1 MKALFSQRMT
11 LVVLSL
17 LLLVILLVSCVPN
30 ASDPIISP
38 QLGPILVAREAG
50 QVVVALP
57 TPTPVLITTLT
68 EEEIVAGLPE
78 DVLAALETA
87 DPGRAEQI
95 ALAYGCV
102 GCHSLD
108 PNQPMSGPTWYH
120 MGDKAAGRVPGESP
134 ALYVYDSIVAPNAY
148 IVPGYQAGVMP
159 QNFEQ
164 QLSTQELADLI
175 AYLLEQHE

>member
-1 MKALFSQRMT
+1 MKALISQRMT

-17 LLLVILLVSCVPN
+17 LVLGVLLVSCVPN
-30 ASDPIISP
+30 ANEPILSP

-57 TPTPVLITTLT
+57 TPTPVLITTLSQG
-68 EEEIVAGLPE
+68 EILAGLPA
-78 DVLAALETA
+78 DVEAALASADTA
-87 DPGRAEQI
+87 RAEQV

-120 MGDKAAGRVPGESP
+120 MGDTAVSRVPGESP
-134 ALYVYDSIVAPNAY
+134 ALYLYESIVAPNAY
-148 IVPGYQAGVMP
+148 IVPGYQAGIMP
-159 QNFEQ
+159 QDFGDR
-164 QLSTQELADLI
+164 LSTQELADLV

>member
-30 ASDPIISP
+30 ASEPILSP
-38 QLGPILVAREAG
+38 QLGPILAAREAG

-57 TPTPVLITTLT
+57 TPTPVLITTLS
-68 EEEIVAGLPE
+68 EDEILAGLPT
-78 DVLAALETA
+78 DVLGALATA
-87 DPGRAEQI
+87 DTARAQQV

-108 PNQPMSGPTWYH
+108 PGQPMSGPTWYH
-120 MGDKAAGRVPGESP
+120 VADAAVSRVPGESP
-134 ALYVYDSIVAPNAY
+134 ALYLYEGIVAPNAY
-148 IVPGYQAGVMP
+148 IVPGYQAGIMP
-159 QNFEQ
+159 ADFGDRLN
-164 QLSTQELADLI
+164 TQELADLI